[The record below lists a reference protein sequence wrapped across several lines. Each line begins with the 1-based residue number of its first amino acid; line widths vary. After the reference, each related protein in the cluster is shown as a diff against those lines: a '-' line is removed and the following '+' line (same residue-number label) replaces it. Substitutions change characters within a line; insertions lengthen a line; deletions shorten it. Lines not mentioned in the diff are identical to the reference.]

1 MSEAPD
7 PQAGLISDTRLREL
21 SQRGWTRR
29 FMEQYPAVRQ
39 LEAGV
44 ENACLRGAI
53 DVHVHADP
61 CSLIARNQ
69 DYAQVAVDAA
79 RAGMRAL
86 VRKDH
91 YYSTVGEAHA
101 VQRHIDQL
109 VDSGVLSHRI
119 EVYGGIP
126 LTFSLDPVQI
136 KQALR
141 FPAFKMIWCNPIYGE
156 MLVQDGKVR
165 PEMELIIALARDHGI
180 ALNLGAPSHSMKYG
194 GMDDYEGL
202 LPLVERVRALG
213 ATALLDHPLSSF
225 TVEQIAALATDGV
238 YAGLFC
244 YPSLPSVIKA
254 PVVDPE
260 RTRALVT
267 RLGAQRCVIGSD
279 VGMLLEP
286 TALEAYRLMIRFLFA
301 LGFTQDEID
310 LMLKTNPAKL
320 IGLKP

>member
-7 PQAGLISDTRLREL
+7 PQAGLISDARLREL

-29 FMEQYPAVRQ
+29 FMEQYPVVRQ

-69 DYAQVAVDAA
+69 DYAQVAFDAA
-79 RAGMRAL
+79 RVGMRAV

-101 VQRHIDQL
+101 VQQHIDHL
-109 VDSGVLSHRI
+109 VDTGVLSHRI

-126 LTFSLDPVQI
+126 LTFSLDPVQVT
-136 KQALR
+136 QALR
-141 FPAFKMIWCNPIYGE
+141 FPSFKMIWCNPIYGE
-156 MLVQDGKVR
+156 KLVQDGKVR
-165 PEMELIIALARDHGI
+165 PEMERIIALARDHGI

-194 GMDDYEGL
+194 GMEDYEGL

-213 ATALLDHPLSSF
+213 ATAVLDHPLSSF
-225 TVEQIAALATDGV
+225 TVEQIATLATDGV
-238 YAGLFC
+238 YAGVFC

-260 RTRALVT
+260 RTRALIT
-267 RLGAQRCVIGSD
+267 RLGPQRCILGSD

-301 LGFTQDEID
+301 LGFVQDEID

-320 IGLKP
+320 IGLK

>member
-1 MSEAPD
+1 
-7 PQAGLISDTRLREL
+7 
-21 SQRGWTRR
+21 
-29 FMEQYPAVRQ
+29 
-39 LEAGV
+39 
-44 ENACLRGAI
+44 
-53 DVHVHADP
+53 
-61 CSLIARNQ
+61 
-69 DYAQVAVDAA
+69 
-79 RAGMRAL
+79 
-86 VRKDH
+86 
-91 YYSTVGEAHA
+91 
-101 VQRHIDQL
+101 
-109 VDSGVLSHRI
+109 
-119 EVYGGIP
+119 
-126 LTFSLDPVQI
+126 
-136 KQALR
+136 
-141 FPAFKMIWCNPIYGE
+141 MIWCNPIYGE